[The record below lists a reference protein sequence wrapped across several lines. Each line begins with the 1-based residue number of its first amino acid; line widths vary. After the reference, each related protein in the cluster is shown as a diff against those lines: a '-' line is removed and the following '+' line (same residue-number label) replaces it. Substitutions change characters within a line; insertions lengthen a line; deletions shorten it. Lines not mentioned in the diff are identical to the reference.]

1 MRVEDILRGKETR
14 IITVRLREP
23 VEVAAR
29 LMKSENISA
38 LVVKDVCR
46 TEGNVVMGMFSER
59 DIARAVVDHGASALQ
74 LSVEQLMSKKLI
86 SCTLEDDLRDVMRLM
101 VKHNI
106 RHLPVLSDHVLVG
119 VVSARDI
126 IELRLKEID
135 GEADSIEEGAKS

>member
-1 MRVEDILRGKETR
+1 MRVEDILKGKDTR

-46 TEGNVVMGMFSER
+46 TEGNVVVGMFSER
-59 DIARAVVDHGASALQ
+59 DIAHAVVDHGEAALRM
-74 LSVEQLMSKKLI
+74 SVEQVMSKRLI
-86 SCTLEDDLRDVMRLM
+86 SCGLEDEVRHVMHLM

-126 IELRLKEID
+126 IELQLKQV
-135 GEADSIEEGAKS
+135 EAEAKVEAQASP

>member
-1 MRVEDILRGKETR
+1 MRVEDILKGKDTR

-46 TEGNVVMGMFSER
+46 TEGNVVVGMFSER
-59 DIARAVVDHGASALQ
+59 DIAHAVVDHGAAALQ
-74 LSVEQLMSKKLI
+74 MSVEQLMSKKLI
-86 SCTLEDDLRDVMRLM
+86 SCSLEDDVRHVMNLM

-106 RHLPVLSDHVLVG
+106 RHLPVLADHVLVG
-119 VVSARDI
+119 VISARDI
-126 IELRLKEID
+126 IEIRLNEI
-135 GEADSIEEGAKS
+135 EAEAKLEAQASS

>member
-1 MRVEDILRGKETR
+1 MRVEDILKGKDTR

-23 VEVAAR
+23 VEVAVR

-46 TEGNVVMGMFSER
+46 TEGNVVVGMFSER
-59 DIARAVVDHGASALQ
+59 DIARAVVDHGAAALQ
-74 LSVEQLMSKKLI
+74 MSVEQVMSKKLI
-86 SCTLEDDLRDVMRLM
+86 SCGLEDDLRHVMNLM

-119 VVSARDI
+119 VISARDI
-126 IELRLKEID
+126 IELRLKQA
-135 GEADSIEEGAKS
+135 EAEAKVEAQASS

>member
-1 MRVEDILRGKETR
+1 MRVEDILKGKDTR

-46 TEGNVVMGMFSER
+46 TEGNVVVGMFSER
-59 DIARAVVDHGASALQ
+59 DIAHAVVDHGESALRM
-74 LSVEQLMSKKLI
+74 SVEQVMSKRLI
-86 SCTLEDDLRDVMRLM
+86 SCGLEDDVRHVMQLM

-126 IELRLKEID
+126 IELQLKEV
-135 GEADSIEEGAKS
+135 EAEAKIEAQASP

>member
-1 MRVEDILRGKETR
+1 MRVEDILKGKETR

-46 TEGNVVMGMFSER
+46 TEGNVVVGMFSER

-74 LSVEQLMSKKLI
+74 MGVEQLMSKKLI
-86 SCTLEDDLRDVMRLM
+86 SCTLEDDVQDVMRLM

-126 IELRLKEID
+126 IELRLNELEE
-135 GEADSIEEGAKS
+135 EAKGAETQAKS

>member
-1 MRVEDILRGKETR
+1 MRVEDILKGKDTR

-46 TEGNVVMGMFSER
+46 TEGNVVVGMFSER
-59 DIARAVVDHGASALQ
+59 DIARAVVDHGAAALHM
-74 LSVEQLMSKKLI
+74 SVEQVMSKKLV
-86 SCTLEDDLRDVMRLM
+86 SCGLEDDLRHVMNLM

-119 VVSARDI
+119 VISARDI
-126 IELRLKEID
+126 IELRLKQA
-135 GEADSIEEGAKS
+135 EAEAKVEAQASS

>member
-1 MRVEDILRGKETR
+1 MKVEDILKGKDTR

-74 LSVEQLMSKKLI
+74 MQVEQLMSKTLI
-86 SCTLEDDLRDVMRLM
+86 SCGLEDDVRHVMRLM
-101 VKHNI
+101 VEHNI

-126 IELRLKEID
+126 IELRLKELE
-135 GEADSIEEGAKS
+135 GETGGVTAQARS

>member
-1 MRVEDILRGKETR
+1 MRVGDILESKETR

-46 TEGNVVMGMFSER
+46 TEGNVVAGMFSER
-59 DIARAVVDHGASALQ
+59 DIARAVVDHGAAALQ
-74 LSVEQLMSKKLI
+74 LRVEQLMSKMLFT
-86 SCTLEDDLRDVMRLM
+86 CGPDDDLRHVLNLM

-106 RHLPVLSDHVLVG
+106 RHIPVLSDHVLVG
-119 VVSARDI
+119 LISARDI
-126 IELRLKEID
+126 IELRLRELD
-135 GEADSIEEGAKS
+135 GQTDLAGAQATS

>member
-1 MRVEDILRGKETR
+1 MRVGDILRGKDTR

-23 VEVAAR
+23 LEVAAR

-46 TEGNVVMGMFSER
+46 TEGDVVVGMFSER
-59 DIARAVVDHGASALQ
+59 DIARAVVDHGAAALQ
-74 LSVEQLMSKKLI
+74 MRVEQLMSKEIL
-86 SCTLEDDLRDVMRLM
+86 SCSLEDDLRHVVSLM

-126 IELRLKEID
+126 LDLRLNELEE
-135 GEADSIEEGAKS
+135 EAKTVEAQAKS